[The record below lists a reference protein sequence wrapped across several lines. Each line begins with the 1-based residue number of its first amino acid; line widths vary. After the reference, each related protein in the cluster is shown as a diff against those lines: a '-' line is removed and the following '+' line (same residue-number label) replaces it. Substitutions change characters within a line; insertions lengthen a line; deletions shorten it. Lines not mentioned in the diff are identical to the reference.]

1 MKIIQQEEERIKQ
14 SKIRTRS
21 QESNIAKP
29 LFNLSKQSWK
39 PNISNSKGRNA
50 MDIFMVQVKEDQSQ
64 QTLNMNVPI
73 TLRSKLTS
81 LSNDRLDK
89 HQSKLQDEPSIQKPI
104 EVKAIE
110 VKESRIFSQHFSP
123 NKESNNLDLQGLS
136 ISERNDSQE
145 DRGS

>member
-1 MKIIQQEEERIKQ
+1 
-14 SKIRTRS
+14 
-21 QESNIAKP
+21 
-29 LFNLSKQSWK
+29 
-39 PNISNSKGRNA
+39 

-110 VKESRIFSQHFSP
+110 VKESRIFS
-123 NKESNNLDLQGLS
+123 
-136 ISERNDSQE
+136 
-145 DRGS
+145 